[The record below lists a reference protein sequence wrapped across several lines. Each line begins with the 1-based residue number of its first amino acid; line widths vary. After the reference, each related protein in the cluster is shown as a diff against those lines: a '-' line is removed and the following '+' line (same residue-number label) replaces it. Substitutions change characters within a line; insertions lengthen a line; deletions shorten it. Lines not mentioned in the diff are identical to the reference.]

1 MTDLV
6 EIGADVEW
14 PDNEAAAS
22 LRARRA
28 TDADQGALDEHA
40 EWLAGV
46 QGSDPPRDFRRVR
59 VVAFHGAGCNPDVT
73 GLAAATVRCAGSLPE
88 STAEA
93 IAAGIALADEEID
106 GGADLLIA
114 ALPAAGTEAAVL
126 VSVLTNTEPVKV
138 LPRTMAPDAW
148 MAQTAAVR
156 DGRRRAYA
164 LRGSPAELLAAA
176 GTPELAAATGFVLRA
191 ATRRTPVLLDG
202 LFATVAALVAYEA
215 QPRAVRWWR
224 AADLSTH
231 PAHAIALT
239 RLGQQPILNLGTTLA
254 DGTAGVLA
262 TAVLRAA
269 VQISGAPQG

>member
-14 PDNEAAAS
+14 PDNEAVAA

-28 TDADQGALDEHA
+28 EDADQGALDEHA

-46 QGSDPPRDFRRVR
+46 QGSDPPRDLRRVR
-59 VVAFHGAGCNPDVT
+59 VVAFHGAGCSPEVA
-73 GLAAATVRCAGSLPE
+73 GLAAATVRCAGPLPD

-93 IAAGIALADEEID
+93 IATGIALADEEID

-114 ALPAAGTEAAVL
+114 ALPAAGTAAAVL

-138 LPRTMAPDAW
+138 LPRTMASDAW
-148 MAQTAAVR
+148 MAQAAEVR
-156 DGRRRAYA
+156 DGRRRAYL

-202 LFATVAALVAYEA
+202 LYATVAALVAYEA

-224 AADLSTH
+224 AADRTAH

-239 RLGQQPILNLGTTLA
+239 RLGQQPILDLGTTLA

-262 TAVLRAA
+262 TVVLRAA
-269 VQISGAPQG
+269 VQISGAPHG